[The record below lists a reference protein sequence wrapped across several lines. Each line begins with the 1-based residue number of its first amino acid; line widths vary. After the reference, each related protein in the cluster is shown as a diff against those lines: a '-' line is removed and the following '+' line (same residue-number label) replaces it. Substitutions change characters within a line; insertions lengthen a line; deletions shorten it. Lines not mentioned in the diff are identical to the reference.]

1 MSNNSEDQN
10 YQSYWE
16 NPTRTPRGMA
26 KITQETVDCT
36 RNCCEHELN
45 CGVDV
50 YCELLEDLT
59 INNEKYLGT
68 VKTLSQLLGMH
79 PSSSTPKMNLPS
91 IYVGAIVGYALQRRA
106 EEDSNERNLSLGK
119 RIGII
124 DRKLKKI
131 FENLEGSLGE
141 NLVKENLEENLKEL
155 KYSIEGLAV
164 DYIGQESYAR
174 SLEKEKENLREEI
187 SDKDNYIRYLSEI
200 LEDNLKELEILR
212 NDESILEKKAR
223 KDFFKDSDC

>member
-79 PSSSTPKMNLPS
+79 PSSSMPKMNLPS
-91 IYVGAIVGYALQRRA
+91 IYVGAIIGYALQRRA

-119 RIGII
+119 RVGII
-124 DRKLKKI
+124 DGKLKKI
-131 FENLEGSLGE
+131 FENLEESLGE
-141 NLVKENLEENLKEL
+141 NLVKENLEEDLKEL

-187 SDKDNYIRYLSEI
+187 SDKDKYIIYLSEI

-212 NDESILEKKAR
+212 NDESTLEKKAR
-223 KDFFKDSDC
+223 VDFFKDSDC